1 MSHEGI
7 KELLAAHALDALDAA
22 TGREVEQHLLSCAE
36 CRAELE
42 AWRET
47 VAALAYAVA
56 PVAPAPDTRTRL
68 LLVLKAE
75 ATVTHPVAAD
85 ARINATN
92 GGGNHGADN
101 EADAPDDSTRADS
114 TASNVV
120 PFRTA
125 AERNASRR
133 GSSSWLRF
141 GALAACIALAVVAVA
156 LGSLWQRARHT
167 NVELARV
174 AGELR
179 TAQSELDRVRAD
191 RDLLAA
197 AEART
202 ATLAAAPNGSGSST
216 GQRAR
221 ARLTY
226 DEATGRAL
234 LVAADLPPVPTGKAY
249 QLWFIAEGK
258 PLPGSVFTTDGS
270 GHGEMHDIIPPEGR
284 RAAAVIYA
292 VTLEPAGGVSA
303 PTGEIYLKSSA
314 S

>member
-22 TGREVEQHLLSCAE
+22 TGREVEQHLPSCAE

-47 VAALAYAVA
+47 VAALAYAVT
-56 PVAPAPDTRTRL
+56 PIAPAPGTRARL
-68 LLVLKAE
+68 LLALKAE
-75 ATVTHPVAAD
+75 ATKTHPVAAD
-85 ARINATN
+85 ARSNATN
-92 GGGNHGADN
+92 GGNLRVDN
-101 EADAPDDSTRADS
+101 EADASGDSTREVS

-120 PFRTA
+120 PFQTA

-133 GSSSWLRF
+133 ESSPWLRF

-156 LGSLWQRARHT
+156 LGTLWQRARHT
-167 NVELARV
+167 NAELARV

-179 TAQSELDRVRAD
+179 TAQSELASVRAD
-191 RDLLAA
+191 RNLLAA

-202 ATLAAAPNGSGSST
+202 ATLAAAPTNSGSSDA
-216 GQRAR
+216 QRAR

-258 PLPGSVFTTDGS
+258 PLPGGVFRPDAT
-270 GHGEMHDIIPPEGR
+270 GHAELRDEIPPAGR
-284 RAAAVIYA
+284 HAALFA
-292 VTLEPAGGVSA
+292 VTLEPLSGSDA
-303 PTGEIYLKSSA
+303 PTSSVIIKGA
-314 S
+314 SA